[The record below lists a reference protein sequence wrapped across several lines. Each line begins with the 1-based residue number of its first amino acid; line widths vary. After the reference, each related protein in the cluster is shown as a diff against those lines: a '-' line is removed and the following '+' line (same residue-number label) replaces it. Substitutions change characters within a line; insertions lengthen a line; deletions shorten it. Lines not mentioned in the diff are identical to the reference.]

1 METLEQRI
9 RRGKPQNYI
18 YLLTVLTGIPL
29 ERSERG
35 YTLIKPKDSIKD
47 TEMQNSTSKSLIV
60 VNNTLEA
67 EGFALAK
74 EFKQITKGDKARFT
88 KTTKADGFDTRLG
101 KLMQKLKAEGGERIS
116 TDRLK
121 DCGIN
126 GIDKRRRS
134 EALWFV
140 ENETTCRDFIAKS
153 KKGFTS
159 LTALQAAMKP
169 KAEVKPKA
177 ETPTEPKAEQEQP
190 KAETQ
195 SVKTAEDLALDT
207 LLQVELHGISLAD
220 FKIAM
225 ANAIGLIEQNNEV
238 VPFDVAV

>member
-1 METLEQRI
+1 
-9 RRGKPQNYI
+9 
-18 YLLTVLTGIPL
+18 
-29 ERSERG
+29 
-35 YTLIKPKDSIKD
+35 
-47 TEMQNSTSKSLIV
+47 MQNLSTQIVPV

-74 EFKQITKGDKARFT
+74 EWKSITKGDKVRFT
-88 KTTKADGFDTRLG
+88 KATKADGFDTRLG

-116 TDRLK
+116 SDRLK

-140 ENETTCRDFIAKS
+140 ENETACRDFIQAS

-169 KAEVKPKA
+169 KAAPKPKA
-177 ETPTEPKAEQEQP
+177 DADKPTGSEADDKSKVGLDSE
-190 KAETQ
+190 AETAQ
-195 SVKTAEDLALDT
+195 AKSPSDIALDALVQCEMNGIAIKDFMLAL
-207 LLQVELHGISLAD
+207 
-220 FKIAM
+220 K
-225 ANAIGLIEQNNEV
+225 EQLEML
-238 VPFDVAV
+238 DEDKVAA

>member
-1 METLEQRI
+1 
-9 RRGKPQNYI
+9 
-18 YLLTVLTGIPL
+18 
-29 ERSERG
+29 
-35 YTLIKPKDSIKD
+35 
-47 TEMQNSTSKSLIV
+47 MQNSSTQIVPV

-74 EFKQITKGDKARFT
+74 EWKSITKGDKVRFT
-88 KTTKADGFDTRLG
+88 KATKADGFDTRLG

-140 ENETTCRDFIAKS
+140 ENETACRDFIQAS

-169 KAEVKPKA
+169 KAAPKPKA
-177 ETPTEPKAEQEQP
+177 ETPVEPKADDKSNLGLDSEAD
-190 KAETQ
+190 KVETKSASDIALDALVQ
-195 SVKTAEDLALDT
+195 CEMNGIAIKDFMLAL
-207 LLQVELHGISLAD
+207 
-220 FKIAM
+220 K
-225 ANAIGLIEQNNEV
+225 EQLEML
-238 VPFDVAV
+238 DEDKVAA

>member
-1 METLEQRI
+1 
-9 RRGKPQNYI
+9 
-18 YLLTVLTGIPL
+18 
-29 ERSERG
+29 
-35 YTLIKPKDSIKD
+35 
-47 TEMQNSTSKSLIV
+47 MQNSISKSLVV

-74 EFKQITKGDKARFT
+74 EYKSITKGDKARFT
-88 KTTKADGFDTRLG
+88 KATKADGFDTRLG
-101 KLMQKLKAEGGERIS
+101 KLMLALKAEGGQRIS

-140 ENETTCRDFIAKS
+140 ENETACRDFIQAS

-169 KAEVKPKA
+169 KAAPKPKA
-177 ETPTEPKAEQEQP
+177 DTETPVEPEADEKSNVGLDSEAD
-190 KAETQ
+190 KAETKSASDIAMQ
-195 SVKTAEDLALDT
+195 ALLDC
-207 LLQVELHGISLAD
+207 EMNGISKASFLAALKEQLEMLD
-220 FKIAM
+220 A
-225 ANAIGLIEQNNEV
+225 ANTKA
-238 VPFDVAV
+238 AA

>member
-1 METLEQRI
+1 
-9 RRGKPQNYI
+9 
-18 YLLTVLTGIPL
+18 
-29 ERSERG
+29 
-35 YTLIKPKDSIKD
+35 
-47 TEMQNSTSKSLIV
+47 MQNSSTQIVAV

-74 EFKQITKGDKARFT
+74 EYKSITRGDKVRFT
-88 KTTKADGFDTRLG
+88 KATKADGFDTRLG

-116 TDRLK
+116 SDRLK

-140 ENETTCRDFIAKS
+140 ENETACRDFIKAS

-169 KAEVKPKA
+169 KAAPKPKA
-177 ETPTEPKAEQEQP
+177 DKPVEPEADDKSKVGLDSEAEQSQELS
-190 KAETQ
+190 AEGI
-195 SVKTAEDLALDT
+195 ALD
-207 LLQVELHGISLAD
+207 LMLQIEAFAVQAKCSNEQAFKQTMAAIKAQAD
-220 FKIAM
+220 M
-225 ANAIGLIEQNNEV
+225 LDQNLK
-238 VPFDVAV
+238 AAA

>member
-1 METLEQRI
+1 
-9 RRGKPQNYI
+9 
-18 YLLTVLTGIPL
+18 
-29 ERSERG
+29 
-35 YTLIKPKDSIKD
+35 
-47 TEMQNSTSKSLIV
+47 MQNSISKSLVV

-74 EFKQITKGDKARFT
+74 EYKSITKGDKARFT
-88 KTTKADGFDTRLG
+88 KATKADGFDTRLG

-116 TDRLK
+116 SDRLK

-140 ENETTCRDFIAKS
+140 ENETACRDFIKAS

-169 KAEVKPKA
+169 KAAPKPKA
-177 ETPTEPKAEQEQP
+177 ETPVEPKADDKSNVGLDSEAEQSQELS
-190 KAETQ
+190 AEG
-195 SVKTAEDLALDT
+195 LALD
-207 LLQVELHGISLAD
+207 LMLQIEALAKHLKCSNEQA
-220 FKIAM
+220 FKETM
-225 ANAIGLIEQNNEV
+225 AAIKAQADMLDQNLK
-238 VPFDVAV
+238 AAA

>member
-1 METLEQRI
+1 M
-9 RRGKPQNYI
+9 K
-18 YLLTVLTGIPL
+18 
-29 ERSERG
+29 
-35 YTLIKPKDSIKD
+35 
-47 TEMQNSTSKSLIV
+47 NSTSKSLAV

-74 EFKQITKGDKARFT
+74 EWKSITKGDKIRFT
-88 KTTKADGFDTRLG
+88 KATKADGFDTRLG

-116 TDRLK
+116 SDRLK

-140 ENETTCRDFIAKS
+140 ENETACRDFIKAS

-169 KAEVKPKA
+169 KAPKKPKA
-177 ETPTEPKAEQEQP
+177 EKPVQP
-190 KAETQ
+190 EADDKSNVGLDSEADEADL
-195 SVKTAEDLALDT
+195 TASEVAMHSLVLCEMNGIAIKDFMLAL
-207 LLQVELHGISLAD
+207 
-220 FKIAM
+220 K
-225 ANAIGLIEQNNEV
+225 EQLEML
-238 VPFDVAV
+238 DEDKVAA

>member
-1 METLEQRI
+1 
-9 RRGKPQNYI
+9 
-18 YLLTVLTGIPL
+18 
-29 ERSERG
+29 
-35 YTLIKPKDSIKD
+35 
-47 TEMQNSTSKSLIV
+47 MQNSTSKSLTV

-74 EFKQITKGDKARFT
+74 EWKSITKGDKARFT
-88 KTTKADGFDTRLG
+88 KATKADGFDTRLG

-116 TDRLK
+116 SDRLK

-140 ENETTCRDFIAKS
+140 ENETACRDFIKAS

-169 KAEVKPKA
+169 KAAPKPKA
-177 ETPTEPKAEQEQP
+177 DTETPIGSEADDKSKVGLDSEAD
-190 KAETQ
+190 KVETKSASDIAMQ
-195 SVKTAEDLALDT
+195 ALLDC
-207 LLQVELHGISLAD
+207 EMNGISKASFLAALKEQLEMLD
-220 FKIAM
+220 A
-225 ANAIGLIEQNNEV
+225 ANSRA
-238 VPFDVAV
+238 AA

>member
-1 METLEQRI
+1 
-9 RRGKPQNYI
+9 
-18 YLLTVLTGIPL
+18 
-29 ERSERG
+29 
-35 YTLIKPKDSIKD
+35 
-47 TEMQNSTSKSLIV
+47 MQNSSTQIVPV

-74 EFKQITKGDKARFT
+74 EWKSITKGDKARFT
-88 KTTKADGFDTRLG
+88 KSTKADGFDTRLG

-116 TDRLK
+116 SDRLK

-140 ENETTCRDFIAKS
+140 ENETACRDFIQAS

-169 KAEVKPKA
+169 KAAPKPKA
-177 ETPTEPKAEQEQP
+177 DETPVSSEADDKSNVGLDSE
-190 KAETQ
+190 AETAQ
-195 SVKTAEDLALDT
+195 AKSPSDIALDALVQCEMNGIAIKDFMLAL
-207 LLQVELHGISLAD
+207 
-220 FKIAM
+220 K
-225 ANAIGLIEQNNEV
+225 EQLEML
-238 VPFDVAV
+238 DEDKVAA

>member
-1 METLEQRI
+1 
-9 RRGKPQNYI
+9 
-18 YLLTVLTGIPL
+18 
-29 ERSERG
+29 
-35 YTLIKPKDSIKD
+35 
-47 TEMQNSTSKSLIV
+47 MQNSSTQIVAV

-74 EFKQITKGDKARFT
+74 EYKSITRGDKVRFT
-88 KTTKADGFDTRLG
+88 KATKADGFDTRLG

-116 TDRLK
+116 SDRLK

-140 ENETTCRDFIAKS
+140 ENETACRDFIKAS

-169 KAEVKPKA
+169 KAAPKPKA
-177 ETPTEPKAEQEQP
+177 ETPVEPKADDKSNVGLDSEAEQSQELS
-190 KAETQ
+190 AEGI
-195 SVKTAEDLALDT
+195 ALD
-207 LLQVELHGISLAD
+207 LMLQIEAFAVQAKCSNEQAFKQTMAAIKAQAD
-220 FKIAM
+220 M
-225 ANAIGLIEQNNEV
+225 LDQNLK
-238 VPFDVAV
+238 AAA

>member
-1 METLEQRI
+1 
-9 RRGKPQNYI
+9 
-18 YLLTVLTGIPL
+18 
-29 ERSERG
+29 
-35 YTLIKPKDSIKD
+35 
-47 TEMQNSTSKSLIV
+47 MQNSSTQIVPV

-74 EFKQITKGDKARFT
+74 EWKSITKGDKARFT
-88 KTTKADGFDTRLG
+88 KSTKADGFDTRLG
-101 KLMQKLKAEGGERIS
+101 KLMQKLKAEGGQRIS

-140 ENETTCRDFIAKS
+140 ENETACRDFIAKS

-169 KAEVKPKA
+169 KAAPKPKA
-177 ETPTEPKAEQEQP
+177 DTETPVNSEAADKSNVGLDSE
-190 KAETQ
+190 AETAQ
-195 SVKTAEDLALDT
+195 AKSPSDIALDALVQCEMNGIAIKDFMLAL
-207 LLQVELHGISLAD
+207 
-220 FKIAM
+220 K
-225 ANAIGLIEQNNEV
+225 EQLEML
-238 VPFDVAV
+238 DETKVAA

>member
-1 METLEQRI
+1 ME
-9 RRGKPQNYI
+9 N
-18 YLLTVLTGIPL
+18 
-29 ERSERG
+29 
-35 YTLIKPKDSIKD
+35 SI
-47 TEMQNSTSKSLIV
+47 SKSLVV

-74 EFKQITKGDKARFT
+74 EYKSITKGDKARFT
-88 KTTKADGFDTRLG
+88 KATKADGFDTRLG

-116 TDRLK
+116 SDRLK

-140 ENETTCRDFIAKS
+140 ENETACREFIQAS

-169 KAEVKPKA
+169 KAAPKPKA
-177 ETPTEPKAEQEQP
+177 DTETP
-190 KAETQ
+190 
-195 SVKTAEDLALDT
+195 VKPEAEDKSKVGLDSEADKVETKSASDIALEA
-207 LLQVELHGISLAD
+207 LVQCELNGVSKAK
-220 FKIAM
+220 FIA
-225 ANAIGLIEQNNEV
+225 ALKEQLEMLDDSTDKSVIKDDAGNV
-238 VPFDVAV
+238 YVAAA

>member
-1 METLEQRI
+1 
-9 RRGKPQNYI
+9 
-18 YLLTVLTGIPL
+18 
-29 ERSERG
+29 
-35 YTLIKPKDSIKD
+35 
-47 TEMQNSTSKSLIV
+47 MQNSISKSLVV

-74 EFKQITKGDKARFT
+74 EWKSITKGDKARFT
-88 KTTKADGFDTRLG
+88 KATKADGFDTRLG

-140 ENETTCRDFIAKS
+140 ENETACRDFIKAS

-159 LTALQAAMKP
+159 LTALQAAMK
-169 KAEVKPKA
+169 KADKAATEPKA
-177 ETPTEPKAEQEQP
+177 ETPVNSEADDKSNVGLNSE
-190 KAETQ
+190 AETAQ
-195 SVKTAEDLALDT
+195 AKSPSDIALDALVQCEMNGIAIKDFMLAL
-207 LLQVELHGISLAD
+207 
-220 FKIAM
+220 K
-225 ANAIGLIEQNNEV
+225 EQLEML
-238 VPFDVAV
+238 DETKVAA